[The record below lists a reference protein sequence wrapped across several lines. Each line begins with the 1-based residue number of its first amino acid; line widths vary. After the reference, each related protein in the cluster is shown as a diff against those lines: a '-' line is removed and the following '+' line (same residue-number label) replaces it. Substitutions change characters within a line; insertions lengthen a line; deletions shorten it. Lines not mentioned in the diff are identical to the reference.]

1 MSCPRCSGFM
11 VSQTFE
17 DLRDDTGQLTFE
29 GYRCMVC
36 GEIIDPKINSNREH
50 RPHLQARNRKLMSY

>member
-11 VSQTFE
+11 ISETFQ
-17 DLRDDTGQLTFE
+17 DLRDDTGHLCFQ

-36 GEIIDPKINSNREH
+36 GEILDAQIASNRKH
-50 RPHLQARNRKLMSY
+50 RPLLQARNRKLMSY

>member
-11 VSQTFE
+11 VAESFQ
-17 DLRDDTGQLTFE
+17 DLKDDTGQICFS
-29 GYRCMVC
+29 GYRCMTC
-36 GEIIDPKINSNREH
+36 GEIIDQLITSNREH

>member
-11 VSQTFE
+11 VSESFQ
-17 DLRDDTGQLTFE
+17 DLKDDTGQLCFK

-36 GEIIDPKINSNREH
+36 GEIVDPLIDSNREH

>member
-11 VSQTFE
+11 ISESFH
-17 DLRDDTGQLTFE
+17 DLKDDTGKLSFK

-36 GEIIDPKINSNREH
+36 GEIVDPLIASNREH